1 MGKSEEGKWKS
12 DFGEYQLTLYPLPSI
27 LCLTPYALFARNPQ
41 PVTRMILHIDMD
53 AFYASVEQLDNPWL
67 RGKCV
72 MVGGTSNRG
81 VVMASSYE
89 ARKFGVRSAMPIFQ
103 AKQRCPD
110 GIFIPPRMKRYKEV
124 SKKVMAILS
133 EFSPQVQVVSI
144 DEAYLDISGCQ
155 RLHGDPEKTAL
166 EIKKEIRKTL
176 QLTCSVGVAPGKF
189 LAKVA
194 SDMNKPDG
202 LTIIRPQDVH
212 AFIEALP
219 IQKVPG
225 VGEKSFR
232 QLESMGI
239 KTLGDIQKFPEHM
252 LLDRLGKFGQ
262 RLIELSSGTDCS
274 VVTPHTPH
282 KSVSS
287 ECTLGQDTRDKVL
300 LNTYLLKQAEE
311 VARQLRKA
319 DVKARTI
326 TLKLK
331 HADFTLVTRSKT
343 IDRPTQSSKTIHGH
357 AVNLLDNYR
366 LTRKIRLVGVGTS
379 GFQSAG
385 LPVQLD
391 LFDAV
396 TEKDHNWEKVDRT
409 LETITK
415 KFGRDAIKRAT
426 LTDR

>member
-1 MGKSEEGKWKS
+1 
-12 DFGEYQLTLYPLPSI
+12 
-27 LCLTPYALFARNPQ
+27 
-41 PVTRMILHIDMD
+41 MILHIDMD

-72 MVGGTSNRG
+72 LVGGTSNRG

-124 SKKVMAILS
+124 SKKVMTILGD
-133 EFSPQVQVVSI
+133 FTPQVQVVSI
-144 DEAYLDISGCQ
+144 DEAYLDLSGGQ

-166 EIKKEIRKTL
+166 KIKQEIRNTL

-202 LTIIRPQDVH
+202 LTIIRLQDVH

-219 IQKVPG
+219 IQK
-225 VGEKSFR
+225 
-232 QLESMGI
+232 I
-239 KTLGDIQKFPEHM
+239 
-252 LLDRLGKFGQ
+252 
-262 RLIELSSGTDCS
+262 
-274 VVTPHTPH
+274 
-282 KSVSS
+282 
-287 ECTLGQDTRDKVL
+287 L
-300 LNTYLLKQAEE
+300 LNKYLLKQAEE
-311 VARQLRKA
+311 VAKQLRKA
-319 DVKARTI
+319 GVKAKTI

-331 HADFTLVTRSKT
+331 HADFTLVTRSKS
-343 IDRPTQSSKTIHGH
+343 IDRPTQSSKTIHSH
-357 AVNLLDNYR
+357 AVKLLDNYR

-385 LPVQLD
+385 MPVQLD
-391 LFDAV
+391 LFD
-396 TEKDHNWEKVDRT
+396 EIKDKGNNWEKIDRT
-409 LETITK
+409 LETIIK
-415 KFGRDAIKRAT
+415 KFGQDAIKRAT
-426 LTDR
+426 LRDR

>member
-1 MGKSEEGKWKS
+1 
-12 DFGEYQLTLYPLPSI
+12 
-27 LCLTPYALFARNPQ
+27 
-41 PVTRMILHIDMD
+41 MILHIDMD

-110 GIFIPPRMKRYKEV
+110 GIFIPPRMRRYKEV
-124 SKKVMAILS
+124 SNQVMAILR

-144 DEAYLDISGCQ
+144 DEAYLDISGGQ

-166 EIKKEIRKTL
+166 DIKKQIRKTL

-202 LTIIRPQDVH
+202 LTIIRPQDVP
-212 AFIEALP
+212 AFIETLP
-219 IQKVPG
+219 VQKVPG
-225 VGEKSFR
+225 VGEKCVR
-232 QLESMGI
+232 QLEAMGI
-239 KTLGDIQKFPEHM
+239 KTLGDIQKFPEQM
-252 LLDRLGKFGQ
+252 LLNRLGKFGQ
-262 RLIELSSGTDCS
+262 RLIELSCGMDCS
-274 VVTPHTPH
+274 VVTPHAPH

-287 ECTLGQDTRDKVL
+287 ECTLGEDTRDKKL
-300 LNTYLLKQAEE
+300 LNTYLLRQAEE

-343 IDRPTQSSKTIHGH
+343 IDRPTQSSKTIHSH
-357 AVNLLDNYR
+357 AVKLLDNCR
-366 LTRKIRLVGVGTS
+366 LNRKIRLVGVGTS

-391 LFDAV
+391 LFDTV
-396 TEKDHNWEKVDRT
+396 TEKDNNWEKVDRT
-409 LETITK
+409 METITR

-426 LTDR
+426 LKDR